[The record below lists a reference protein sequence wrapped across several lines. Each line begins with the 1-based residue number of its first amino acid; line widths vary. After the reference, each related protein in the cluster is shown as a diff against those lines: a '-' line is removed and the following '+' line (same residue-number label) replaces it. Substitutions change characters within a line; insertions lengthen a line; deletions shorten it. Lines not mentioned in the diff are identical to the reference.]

1 MDTPAVNAG
10 DTLNFVA
17 SVNPTANDITP
28 LDNSFT
34 FNQTV
39 VNSFDPNDITCLE
52 GDVVSPSKIGKYL
65 HYKIRFVNVG
75 TAEAINIVVK
85 DLIDTLKYD
94 LKSLQFISASHP
106 VETKITKNKVEFIFE
121 NINLPSSNVDSIG
134 GPGSVFF
141 KIKSLPTLVV
151 GAVVSNSAN
160 IYFDYNFPIETNDAN
175 TSFAT
180 LVGLNNVNLDKS
192 LLLFP
197 NPVSSFVNVKS
208 DFIIKSIDLY
218 DALGRIIETSLINQK
233 VGVINIENKSKGIY
247 YLKVKTAQGS
257 NLEKILKE

>member
-1 MDTPAVNAG
+1 M
-10 DTLNFVA
+10 
-17 SVNPTANDITP
+17 
-28 LDNSFT
+28 
-34 FNQTV
+34 
-39 VNSFDPNDITCLE
+39 
-52 GDVVSPSKIGKYL
+52 
-65 HYKIRFVNVG
+65 
-75 TAEAINIVVK
+75 
-85 DLIDTLKYD
+85 
-94 LKSLQFISASHP
+94 
-106 VETKITKNKVEFIFE
+106 
-121 NINLPSSNVDSIG
+121 PSSNVDSIG